1 MPLLQRMEVPK
12 LLEACIYYFDPE
24 KGFHYANMK
33 PSNLSP
39 ITLQSV
45 FAKIYSSLIQNRT
58 YNFILESQFIE
69 SNIQKG
75 FWRGISGTIEHREV
89 ISHIIKRG
97 KNKQRQ
103 IIITLLDLKNAF
115 GKVDHKLLLLKVLEY
130 HPIPDEIKQLITGYY
145 KNNTIT
151 IGTDTNTTD
160 PLIFAKGVLQ
170 GDCLS
175 HLLFNM
181 VINTLIKTI
190 DEERIRCMRYNFCTS
205 LAPRNWFQFADD
217 SAHVASTI
225 QDSQLL
231 SNLPTK
237 WDR

>member
-1 MPLLQRMEVPK
+1 M
-12 LLEACIYYFDPE
+12 
-24 KGFHYANMK
+24 
-33 PSNLSP
+33 
-39 ITLQSV
+39 
-45 FAKIYSSLIQNRT
+45 
-58 YNFILESQFIE
+58 
-69 SNIQKG
+69 
-75 FWRGISGTIEHREV
+75 
-89 ISHIIKRG
+89 ISHIIKRA

-130 HPIPDEIKQLITGYY
+130 HPIPDEIKLLITGYY

-160 PLIFAKGVLQ
+160 PLIVAKGVLQ

-190 DEERIRCMRYNFCTS
+190 DKERIRCMRYNFCTS

-217 SAHVASTI
+217 SAHVASTK
-225 QDSQLL
+225 QDSQLQL
-231 SNLPTK
+231 NLPTK
-237 WDR
+237 WGK